1 MEDFVKK
8 LIERSERFFTNALRD
23 FEEKEYDVAMF
34 NLEQS
39 LQLFLKAKIL
49 SKGIQF
55 PKTHEIEKLIEFLSK
70 IEKEIKLNEKE
81 KKVLKN
87 LEQAYISSRYLP
99 FSFSEEDVR
108 DAIELVKKI
117 RDFYGE
123 NIWNCA
129 RICKRKGG
137 NF

>member
-1 MEDFVKK
+1 MEDFVKR
-8 LIERSERFFTNALRD
+8 LIKRSERFFTNALRD

-117 RDFYGE
+117 KDFYGE
-123 NIWNCA
+123 NI
-129 RICKRKGG
+129 
-137 NF
+137 

>member
-1 MEDFVKK
+1 MEEFIKK
-8 LIERSERFFTNALRD
+8 LIKRSERFFVNALRD

-70 IEKEIKLNEKE
+70 IEKEIKLDEKE

-108 DAIELVKKI
+108 DAIKLVKKI

-123 NIWNCA
+123 NI
-129 RICKRKGG
+129 
-137 NF
+137 

>member
-1 MEDFVKK
+1 MEEFVKK
-8 LIERSERFFTNALRD
+8 LIKRSERFFVNALKD
-23 FEEKEYDVAMF
+23 FEEKEYDTAMF

-39 LQLFLKAKIL
+39 LQLFLKARIL
-49 SKGIQF
+49 SKGVQF

-70 IEKEIKLNEKE
+70 IEKEIKLGEKE

-123 NIWNCA
+123 NI
-129 RICKRKGG
+129 
-137 NF
+137 

>member
-8 LIERSERFFTNALRD
+8 LIKRSERFFTNALRD

-55 PKTHEIEKLIEFLSK
+55 PKTREIEKLIEFLSK

-123 NIWNCA
+123 NI
-129 RICKRKGG
+129 
-137 NF
+137 

>member
-1 MEDFVKK
+1 MEEFIKK
-8 LIERSERFFTNALRD
+8 LIKRSERFFANALKD

-123 NIWNCA
+123 NI
-129 RICKRKGG
+129 
-137 NF
+137 

>member
-1 MEDFVKK
+1 
-8 LIERSERFFTNALRD
+8 
-23 FEEKEYDVAMF
+23 MF

-39 LQLFLKAKIL
+39 LQLFLKAKNL

-123 NIWNCA
+123 DI
-129 RICKRKGG
+129 
-137 NF
+137 

>member
-1 MEDFVKK
+1 MEEFVKK
-8 LIERSERFFTNALRD
+8 LIRRSERFFINALKD
-23 FEEKEYDVAMF
+23 FKEKEYDIAMF

-49 SKGIQF
+49 SKGVQF
-55 PKTHEIEKLIEFLSK
+55 PKTHEIEKLLEFLSK
-70 IEKEIKLNEKE
+70 IDKEIKLNKKE
-81 KKVLKN
+81 IKILKI

-99 FSFSEEDVR
+99 FSFSEEDVK

-123 NIWNCA
+123 NI
-129 RICKRKGG
+129 
-137 NF
+137 

>member
-1 MEDFVKK
+1 MEEFIKK
-8 LIERSERFFTNALRD
+8 LIKRSERFFVNALKD

-70 IEKEIKLNEKE
+70 IEKEIKLDEKE

-108 DAIELVKKI
+108 DAIKLVKKI

-123 NIWNCA
+123 NI
-129 RICKRKGG
+129 
-137 NF
+137 

>member
-1 MEDFVKK
+1 MEEFVKK
-8 LIERSERFFTNALRD
+8 LIKRSERFFVNALKD
-23 FEEKEYDVAMF
+23 FEEKEYDIAMF

-49 SKGIQF
+49 LKGIQF

-70 IEKEIKLNEKE
+70 IEKEIKLSEKE

-99 FSFSEEDVR
+99 FSFSEEDVK

-123 NIWNCA
+123 NI
-129 RICKRKGG
+129 
-137 NF
+137 

>member
-1 MEDFVKK
+1 MKEFIKK
-8 LIERSERFFTNALRD
+8 LIKRSERFFVNALKD

-99 FSFSEEDVR
+99 FSFSEEEVR

-123 NIWNCA
+123 DI
-129 RICKRKGG
+129 
-137 NF
+137 

>member
-1 MEDFVKK
+1 MEEFIKK
-8 LIERSERFFTNALRD
+8 LIKRSERFFVNALKD

-99 FSFSEEDVR
+99 FSFSEEEVR

-123 NIWNCA
+123 DI
-129 RICKRKGG
+129 
-137 NF
+137 